1 MKNDYI
7 QKRKFG
13 ELDLSD
19 PFFSSLIA
27 DYPGFEGWFLSKKN
41 QEAYVMYNEKGLLQ
55 GFLSLKDETED
66 DPTIVPRFG
75 LKRRLK
81 VSTFKIDAHGTVLGH
96 RFLGI
101 LLKKMIEEN
110 FEEAYV
116 TVFPKQGK
124 LIELFEKFGFRL
136 WGKKS
141 DDELVY
147 IRKNESPIHEEDIY
161 KYYPKFDVV
170 NSKKYLLSIWP
181 SFHTKLFPD
190 SKLVTEKDHIVE
202 DLSFTNT
209 VEKIYLTG
217 ITDVTK
223 LEPNDLLVIYRTAER
238 GKVAEWNACATTICT
253 VVEQININTFENEDK
268 FLKYCGKG
276 SIFTESELR
285 SFWRTKKYP
294 FIIKMLYNVSLSKR
308 IVRHDLFEKVG
319 LSREIPYFG
328 FFEMNND
335 YFEKIIE
342 IGGVNESFIIN

>member
-1 MKNDYI
+1 MENDYI
-7 QKRKFG
+7 QKRKFE

-27 DYPGFEGWFLSKKN
+27 DYQGFKKWFLSKKN
-41 QEAYVMYNEKGLLQ
+41 QEAYVMYNDDGLLQ

-66 DPTIVPRFG
+66 DSTIIPRFDF
-75 LKRRLK
+75 KRRLK
-81 VSTFKIDAHGTVLGH
+81 ISTFKIDAHGTVLGH

-116 TVFPKQGK
+116 TVFAKQEK
-124 LIELFEKFGFRL
+124 LIELFEKFGFYL
-136 WGKKS
+136 WGKKANG
-141 DDELVY
+141 ELVY
-147 IRKNESPIHEEDIY
+147 IRKNENQADEDIY
-161 KYYPKFDVV
+161 KFYPKFNVA
-170 NSKKYLLSIWP
+170 NGKKYLLSIWP
-181 SFHTKLFPD
+181 NYHTKLFPD
-190 SKLVTEKDHIVE
+190 SRLITEKNHVVE

-217 ITDVTK
+217 IADVAK
-223 LEPNDLLVIYRTAER
+223 LKPNDLLVIYRTAEK
-238 GKVAEWNACATTICT
+238 GKIAEWNACATTICT
-253 VVEQININTFENEDK
+253 VVEQMNIDLFENEDR

-276 SIFTESELR
+276 SIFTESELKY
-285 SFWRTKKYP
+285 FWKTKKYP

-308 IVRHDLFEKVG
+308 IVRHNLFEKVG

-328 FFEMNND
+328 FFEMDND